1 MLGKIGK
8 YEIRGEIG
16 RGAMGAVYEGFDAV
30 IGRRVAIKILRTDVF
45 SVVQL
50 PGVLA
55 RFKREAQAAGGL
67 SHPHIVTIHDY
78 GEEGGT
84 PYIVMEYIV
93 GSELGQL
100 LERGSRFSLEE
111 IVRIMTQLLG
121 ALSHAHQHGVVHRDL
136 KPANIFL
143 LTDGSIKVV
152 DFGIARLDSS
162 DLTETGTV
170 LGTPAYMS
178 PEQCLG
184 TQVDHRSDVYTAGVI
199 LYQLLTGE
207 KPFTGSVTSVIQ
219 KVLRQ
224 EPLPPSDLN
233 PMLAPGWDGVVQRAM
248 AKQPDA
254 RYASAREF
262 AEAIAAAQQ
271 GASPAKSEQA
281 PAPVKQLATAQPDPD
296 ATVPITPSPAG
307 AKAPPRPRKSVLLP
321 LFASAGLLAG
331 AAALYVVVNRAPAP
345 TPAPAVPV
353 VDEEKIRRATEAR
366 MRKEFEDKAA
376 AQKQAERAAAE
387 KAAAAKLA
395 ADKAVA
401 AKLAAQRAA
410 ADKLAAE
417 KAAAAK
423 LATQRAAAD
432 KLAAEKAAAAKLATQ
447 RAAADKL
454 AAEKAAAAKLAA
466 DKAAAESEAREKRAA
481 EAAAASVASA
491 SPAPRPSRPASWSGG
506 FQCEQ
511 YNFSPAQ
518 WIAVRVE
525 QSGDEFKVSYGASG
539 QPGSAQMSGTRERDG
554 SMQLHGRGIS
564 GAAGSY
570 GSDHPAQ
577 FSVRFSEGRF
587 EGRGRL
593 GARPCTLIISQS

>member
-224 EPLPPSDLN
+224 VPLPPSDLN

-262 AEAIAAAQQ
+262 AQAIAATQQ
-271 GASPAKSEQA
+271 GASPAKTEQA

-366 MRKEFEDKAA
+366 MRKELEEKAA

-401 AKLAAQRAA
+401 AKLAA
-410 ADKLAAE
+410 
-417 KAAAAK
+417 
-423 LATQRAAAD
+423 
-432 KLAAEKAAAAKLATQ
+432 Q

-491 SPAPRPSRPASWSGG
+491 SPAPRPSRPASWTGG

>member
-1 MLGKIGK
+1 VLGKIGK

-224 EPLPPSDLN
+224 VPLPPSDLN

-262 AEAIAAAQQ
+262 AQAIAATQQ
-271 GASPAKSEQA
+271 GASPAKTEQA
-281 PAPVKQLATAQPDPD
+281 PAPVKQPATARPDPD

-366 MRKEFEDKAA
+366 MRKELEEKAA

-401 AKLAAQRAA
+401 AKLAA
-410 ADKLAAE
+410 
-417 KAAAAK
+417 
-423 LATQRAAAD
+423 
-432 KLAAEKAAAAKLATQ
+432 Q

-491 SPAPRPSRPASWSGG
+491 SPAPRPSRPASWTGG